1 MATGDSGREAYTAIA
16 WGVGLSHERSDI
28 AGAEGFHSLEGNM
41 CGTAMRGADALPGSK
56 ATSRAK
62 GSHRNLGGLGSGRQ
76 MLRERDGP
84 HREGEEPKPMMHGHE
99 KSDLVIVAVKP
110 ANKARKAPAEA
121 SAGAVAAESVERRAG
136 AKGNTHQQSTYWTQ
150 NQARVSQALERI
162 RQLVP
167 SHTRGRSR
175 MRESRTYGSGRGAC
189 HEMHVP
195 TATAARVHH
204 AARRRGG
211 AWPLAAR
218 AQQSGRIVRIGNL
231 STANPR
237 SAPFYQSFERRLR
250 DLGHIEGQN
259 IVFEYRNAEGEVD
272 RLPDLAAELVRL
284 DASIIVTST
293 AAATSAVK
301 RATSTIPSLMVAI
314 NYDPIALGH
323 VDNLARPGGNVTG
336 LYFQHLELLAKRF
349 GLIKEM
355 LPSISRVAVFFEFF
369 TTDQLEIV
377 QTANLSVG
385 AELQP
390 IHLQNPPYDFE
401 NAFRVAARSGAQAI
415 MVLESAPIFRG
426 RHQIVQ
432 LAKDRRLPTSFA
444 FREYVQVG
452 GLVLYGVNFSAM
464 YRRAAEYVDK
474 ILRGTKPAD
483 LPIEQSTKFE
493 LVINLK
499 TAKTLGLEMPST
511 LLALADEVIE

>member
-1 MATGDSGREAYTAIA
+1 VRRREFIT
-16 WGVGLSHERSDI
+16 L
-28 AGAEGFHSLEGNM
+28 
-41 CGTAMRGADALPGSK
+41 
-56 ATSRAK
+56 
-62 GSHRNLGGLGSGRQ
+62 LGGA
-76 MLRERDGP
+76 
-84 HREGEEPKPMMHGHE
+84 
-99 KSDLVIVAVKP
+99 AV
-110 ANKARKAPAEA
+110 
-121 SAGAVAAESVERRAG
+121 
-136 AKGNTHQQSTYWTQ
+136 
-150 NQARVSQALERI
+150 
-162 RQLVP
+162 
-167 SHTRGRSR
+167 
-175 MRESRTYGSGRGAC
+175 
-189 HEMHVP
+189 
-195 TATAARVHH
+195 
-204 AARRRGG
+204 

-218 AQQSGRIVRIGNL
+218 SQQSGRIVRIGNL

-301 RATSTIPSLMVAI
+301 RATSTIPILMVAI

-355 LPSISRVAVFFEFF
+355 LPSVSRVAVFFDSF

-377 QTANLSVG
+377 QAANQSVG
-385 AELQP
+385 LELQP
-390 IHLQNPPYDFE
+390 LHLQNPPYDFE
-401 NAFRVAARSGAQAI
+401 NAFRAAAQSAAEAI
-415 MVLESAPIFRG
+415 MVMESAPIFRG
-426 RHQIVQ
+426 RTQIVQ
-432 LAKDRRLPTSFA
+432 LAKDNRLPTSFA
-444 FREYVQVG
+444 FREYVEVG
-452 GLVLYGVNFSAM
+452 GLVSYGVNFSTM

-483 LPIEQSTKFE
+483 LPVEQSAKFE

-499 TAKTLGLEMPST
+499 TAKALDLTVPSPF
-511 LLALADEVIE
+511 LALADEVIE